1 MYPTCASSCAKVF
14 IIIVQASGSPGLSSG
29 DVLVVASAEL
39 PNRNV
44 GPEEVDDLRPRRL
57 STVGGV
63 DVGVG
68 VGVAPTPASE
78 LVVVVLKVGC
88 RRRMEAC
95 RRDGRVAR
103 HRTAD
108 RLNAFAQPEI

>member
-1 MYPTCASSCAKVF
+1 MF

-29 DVLVVASAEL
+29 DVLVVASTKL

-78 LVVVVLKVGC
+78 LFVVVLKVGC

-95 RRDGRVAR
+95 
-103 HRTAD
+103 
-108 RLNAFAQPEI
+108 